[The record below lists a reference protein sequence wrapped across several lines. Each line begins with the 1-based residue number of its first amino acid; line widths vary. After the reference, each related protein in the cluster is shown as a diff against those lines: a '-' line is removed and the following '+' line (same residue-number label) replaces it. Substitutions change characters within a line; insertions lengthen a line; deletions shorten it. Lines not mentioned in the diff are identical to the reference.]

1 MSYETLTVEDDG
13 ALRTITLRRPQ
24 AANALNLRLAQ
35 ELFAAAT
42 AADENAGVRAVIV
55 TGEGRFF
62 CAGGDVRAFHAEGAG
77 LGEYIKRITTFLHGA
92 VSRLHRMDAPVI
104 MAVNGTAA
112 GGGFSLAIGGDLVLA
127 ARSARFTMGYMRIA
141 MSPDGTSTYFLPRLV
156 GLRRAQELML
166 TDRMLSAE
174 EAEAWGVVTRVLEDE
189 ALMDEARALGKALAA
204 GPTGAYG
211 EAKRLLASSFTTGLE
226 TQAELETRA
235 IAGRSGTADGRE
247 GIAAF
252 VEKRKASFVGD

>member
-1 MSYETLTVEDDG
+1 MSYETLSVEDDG
-13 ALRTITLRRPQ
+13 ALRIITLRRPA
-24 AANALNLRLAQ
+24 AANALDLTLAR
-35 ELFAAAT
+35 ELFVAAT
-42 AADENAGVRAVIV
+42 AADADASVRAVLL

-62 CAGGDVRAFHAEGAG
+62 CAGGDVRAFRDEAEG
-77 LGEYIKRITTFLHGA
+77 LGDFLRRITTYLHGA
-92 VSRLHRMDAPVI
+92 VSRFHRMDAPLIV
-104 MAVNGTAA
+104 AVNGTAA

-127 ARSARFTMGYMRIA
+127 ARSARFTMGYTRIG

-166 TDRMLSAE
+166 TDRMLSAD
-174 EAEAWGVVTRVLEDE
+174 EAAAWGLVTQVVDDA
-189 ALMDEARALGKALAA
+189 ALMDEARSLGQRLAA

-211 EAKRLLASSFTTGLE
+211 EVKRLLASSFTTGLE

-235 IAGRSGTADGRE
+235 IAARGVTADGQE

-252 VEKRKASFVGD
+252 LDKRAPAFRGD